1 MMKKPIDN
9 YWKLKLEAVK
19 ETLEKNR
26 FEVFVADTAAA
37 AKDVALNQIIPALD
51 VKSVSW
57 GGSMSFVATGLFHA
71 LMENKDLEIINTFD
85 KSLSFEDMMERRRQS
100 LLADLFITGTNAVT
114 EDGQLVNLDM
124 IGNRVGAMMWGP
136 RHVLLIVG
144 RNKLCADLEDA
155 MFRVKNYAAVVN
167 TMNLDKKTPCVASGT
182 CHDCASPD
190 RICNYWT
197 IIEKSFVKKRI
208 KIILV
213 NEDLGF

>member
-1 MMKKPIDN
+1 MKQPVDN
-9 YWKLKLEAVK
+9 YWQLKLTAVK
-19 ETLEKNR
+19 EALEKNK
-26 FEVFVADTAAA
+26 FEVFLAETAAA
-37 AKDVALNQIIPALD
+37 AKDLALDRIIPALD

-71 LMENKDLEIINTFD
+71 LMEKKDLEIINTFD
-85 KSLSFEDMMERRRQS
+85 KTLSFDDMMETRRQS
-100 LLADLFITGTNAVT
+100 LLADLFITGTNALT
-114 EDGQLVNLDM
+114 EAGQLVNLDM

-136 RHVLLIVG
+136 KHVLLIVG

-155 MFRVKNYAAVVN
+155 MFRIKNYAAPVN
-167 TMNLDKKTPCVASGT
+167 TMNLDKNTPCAATGI
-182 CHDCASPD
+182 CQDCASPD

-197 IIEKSFVKKRI
+197 IIEKSFVKHRI